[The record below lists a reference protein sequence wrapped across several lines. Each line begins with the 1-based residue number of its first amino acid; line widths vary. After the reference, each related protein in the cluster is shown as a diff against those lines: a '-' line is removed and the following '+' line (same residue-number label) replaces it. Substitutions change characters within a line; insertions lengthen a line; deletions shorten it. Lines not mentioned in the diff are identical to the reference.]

1 MILAPRDRLLLRPS
15 EPCPLVGPVV
25 TAVYA
30 SAIISLMV
38 FAFLSVV
45 GGPSYAACTDVCFLS
60 SMIVSLLLLPSF
72 PLLAPLSQLAREEID
87 RSDHGNVTID
97 LPLSLYVLI
106 DRSAIITCSSL
117 LCCFQE
123 DGLV

>member
-1 MILAPRDRLLLRPS
+1 M
-15 EPCPLVGPVV
+15 
-25 TAVYA
+25 YA
-30 SAIISLMV
+30 SAIITLMV
-38 FAFLSVV
+38 FAFRGRGSKLRGVHRCV
-45 GGPSYAACTDVCFLS
+45 FLVLHDS
-60 SMIVSLLLLPSF
+60 LSLLLLPSF
-72 PLLAPLSQLAREEID
+72 PLLAPRSQLAREEID